1 MSTDIEKLQSVLDE
15 IGIPYKKETEYYLSL
30 QVDQTKHGSITDI
43 GIQLYFDDTDNFK
56 FIGLEGMC
64 YRDHPQ
70 DYDPW
75 DE

>member
-1 MSTDIEKLQSVLDE
+1 MTDAEKLKKVLDE
-15 IGIPYKKETEYYLSL
+15 IGIPYEQSYYYISFKFE
-30 QVDQTKHGSITDI
+30 DSRHGSRKDVGFSI
-43 GIQLYFDDTDNFK
+43 YFDETNNHK
-56 FIGLEGMC
+56 FHSIEGNC